1 MAQDG
6 LLIDAID
13 LLETC
18 VPTVPFK
25 KKIKNRITASGLYAS
40 AFQSAY
46 ISALTH
52 TVKTSEEYFK
62 RYHHHIVTDVDL
74 CPPEWKKFI

>member
-18 VPTVPFK
+18 EPTVPLK
-25 KKIKNRITASGLYAS
+25 KKNNNRITASGLDAS
-40 AFQSAY
+40 AFQTAY

-52 TVKTSEEYFK
+52 AAKTLEEYFK
-62 RYHHHIVTDVDL
+62 RYYHHIVTDVDL
-74 CPPEWKKFI
+74 CPPT